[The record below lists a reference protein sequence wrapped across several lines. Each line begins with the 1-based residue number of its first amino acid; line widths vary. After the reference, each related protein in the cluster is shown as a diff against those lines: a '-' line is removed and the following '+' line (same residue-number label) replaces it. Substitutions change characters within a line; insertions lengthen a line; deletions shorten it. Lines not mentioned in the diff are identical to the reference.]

1 MKNNNNVINIIPI
14 ISYSNAEKD
23 KFVIY
28 KENRNKSGIYR
39 WNNLVTGDSYI
50 GSAIN
55 LTNRLSNYFSL
66 NRIKRNI
73 LRSKSKISNSILK
86 YGYSKFSV
94 DILEYCEPSVLLKR
108 EQYYFDRLKPE
119 YNILKIAGS
128 NFGYKHTPETLL
140 KFKKRK
146 LSPEALMNLKL
157 AKKGKVSTSPLRKIN
172 HLLATGHVTT
182 VVNKKDNSIKV
193 YNSIRAV
200 SRDIGI
206 SHSTILNYINT
217 NKWLKDTYL
226 ITRNNK

>member
-86 YGYSKFSV
+86 YGYSK
-94 DILEYCEPSVLLKR
+94 LY
-108 EQYYFDRLKPE
+108 QYQ
-119 YNILKIAGS
+119 
-128 NFGYKHTPETLL
+128 
-140 KFKKRK
+140 
-146 LSPEALMNLKL
+146 
-157 AKKGKVSTSPLRKIN
+157 
-172 HLLATGHVTT
+172 
-182 VVNKKDNSIKV
+182 
-193 YNSIRAV
+193 
-200 SRDIGI
+200 
-206 SHSTILNYINT
+206 
-217 NKWLKDTYL
+217 
-226 ITRNNK
+226 

>member
-157 AKKGKVSTSPLRKIN
+157 AKKGKVSTLPLRKIN